1 MHAPKWALR
10 FFVCKM
16 KNWQNT
22 LIAPT
27 IALRSALQTIND
39 VGCQIALVVDQ
50 DRRLLGTL
58 SDGDVRRALLRG
70 VTLDTPVSEA
80 MHKTPT
86 VAHDGDDREARLGL
100 IKRLG
105 LHQLP
110 IVDSLGHVVG
120 LEIVDDYLHT
130 AIREEPV
137 VIMAGGLGSRL
148 KELTRDIPKPMLNVG
163 SRPILE
169 TIVRSFSEQGFRR
182 FYFAVNYKADQI
194 EKHFGDGSRFGIEVN
209 YLREKQ
215 RMGTAGALSLL
226 PSELAL
232 PVIVTNADLLTKS
245 DYVSMI
251 DNHLASGADA
261 TMGVRKYEMQVPF
274 GVVQEQDGRISGISE
289 KPVHQFLV
297 SAGMYVL
304 SPSALKLVPR
314 DQFFDMPTLF
324 ESIAEQGLYAR
335 SHHIDGYWLDIGQ
348 PSDFERANHDFHE
361 VFR

>member
-1 MHAPKWALR
+1 
-10 FFVCKM
+10 M

-27 IALRSALQTIND
+27 LSLREALQTIND
-39 VGCQIALVVDQ
+39 VGCQMALVVDGQ
-50 DRRLLGTL
+50 RRLLGTL
-58 SDGDVRRALLRG
+58 SDGDARRALLRG

-80 MHKTPT
+80 MHTTPT
-86 VAHDGDDREARLGL
+86 VVHNHDDRETRLGL
-100 IKRLG
+100 IKRRG

-110 IVDSLGHVVG
+110 IVDSDGFVVG
-120 LEIVDDYLHT
+120 LEVVDDYLQVP
-130 AIREEPV
+130 AREESV

-148 KELTRDIPKPMLNVG
+148 KELTRETPKPMLNVG

-182 FYFAVNYKADQI
+182 FYLAVNYKAEQI
-194 EKHFGDGSRFGIEVN
+194 EAHFGDGSRFGIEVH
-209 YLREKQ
+209 YLREQQ

-226 PSELAL
+226 PAGLEH
-232 PVIVTNADLLTKS
+232 PIVVTNADLLTKA
-245 DYVSMI
+245 DYAAMI
-251 DNHLASGADA
+251 ENHLATGADA

-274 GVVQEQDGRISGISE
+274 GVVQEKDGRIASIYE
-289 KPVHQFLV
+289 KPVHQFMV

-304 SPSALKLVPR
+304 SPSVLKLVPR

-324 ESIAEQGLYAR
+324 ENITEQGLYAR
-335 SHHIDGYWLDIGQ
+335 SHHVDGYWLDIGQ